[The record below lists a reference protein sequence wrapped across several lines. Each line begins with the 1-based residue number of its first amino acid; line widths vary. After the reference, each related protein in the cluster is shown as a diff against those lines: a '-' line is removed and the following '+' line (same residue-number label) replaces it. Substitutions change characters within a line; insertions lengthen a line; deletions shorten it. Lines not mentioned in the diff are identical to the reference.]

1 MKIPVSNRKVFRRH
15 PLRGRTILYKP
26 RTVMAFAVVVV
37 LGLTAAPS
45 ADAAGPG
52 TTGGEDSWLSTLLE
66 PLENLSHWV
75 TGLFRHEDRFV
86 PEEIER
92 FKRTVDT
99 DLTGFDAL
107 VRQAGFRVG
116 TISVAAN
123 LIPRVGL
130 SLEFVRRL
138 SESEKAALMAKITD
152 SAGGVGIVERS
163 VIMTLLNAADSGY
176 AVRSDGFRLTGVEI
190 DLDVVPDV
198 TFLMSGKP

>member
-1 MKIPVSNRKVFRRH
+1 
-15 PLRGRTILYKP
+15 
-26 RTVMAFAVVVV
+26 MAFAVVVV